1 MSPFPNPMR
10 RLIATA
16 FYLFRYAVLSATLIV
31 IGGFLMA
38 TFAGGVAATGADGA
52 PAMAGV
58 VLAALVLPWLF
69 LPRTVARRRKGKRRA
84 KRTQPRTRS
93 AARPRP
99 PARSRALSSS
109 SSSSPS
115 LPRNGHE
122 FEQWVA
128 DRLELHGWRAV
139 VTAGSGDQG
148 LDIIA
153 KRDGR
158 KIGIQCKRYDGAV
171 GNKAVQEA
179 FSGRA
184 YHRVDAAVVITTG
197 HYTESAKA
205 LSRKTGVH
213 LLHVKDI
220 PRMRRIC

>member
-1 MSPFPNPMR
+1 MR
-10 RLIATA
+10 RLLATA
-16 FYLFRYAVLSATLIV
+16 FYLFRYAMLSATLIV

-38 TFAGGVAATGADGA
+38 TFAGGVAAAGLDGQ

-58 VLAALVLPWLF
+58 VLGALLLPWLVV
-69 LPRTVARRRKGKRRA
+69 PRTLSRRKG
-84 KRTQPRTRS
+84 
-93 AARPRP
+93 RPRRKP
-99 PARSRALSSS
+99 RARNAQRPAPARRPQAL
-109 SSSSPS
+109 
-115 LPRNGHE
+115 LPRNGHD

-128 DRLELHGWRAV
+128 ERLELHGWRAV

-153 KRDGR
+153 RRDGR
-158 KIGIQCKRYDGAV
+158 KIGVQCKRYAGAV

-220 PRMRRIC
+220 PRMRRLC

>member
-1 MSPFPNPMR
+1 MR
-10 RLIATA
+10 RLFATA

-38 TFAGGVAATGADGA
+38 TFAGGAAGTRLEGPSAQ
-52 PAMAGV
+52 AGM
-58 VLAALVLPWLF
+58 VLAALLLPWLF
-69 LPRTVARRRKGKRRA
+69 LPRGLATATRRRRGKRRA
-84 KRTQPRTRS
+84 RAAPRP
-93 AARPRP
+93 AARARQTRP
-99 PARSRALSSS
+99 AQGRAAPVLG
-109 SSSSPS
+109 S
-115 LPRNGHE
+115 LPRNGHD

-128 DRLELHGWRAV
+128 QRLELHGWRAV

-153 KRDGR
+153 RRDGR

-213 LLHVKDI
+213 LLHVRDI

>member
-1 MSPFPNPMR
+1 MR

-38 TFAGGVAATGADGA
+38 TFAGGVAATGAGGA

-58 VLAALVLPWLF
+58 VLAALVMPWLF
-69 LPRTVARRRKGKRRA
+69 LPRTVAQRRKGKRRA
-84 KRTQPRTRS
+84 KRTQPRARS
-93 AARPRP
+93 SARPRP
-99 PARSRALSSS
+99 PARSRAPSSSSSS

-115 LPRNGHE
+115 LPRNGHD